1 MHYFFTINFPLE
13 RVLQKEEGRQEG
25 EEEEGE
31 GKKEK
36 SEQNYCKV
44 GDYYSCLKTGIH
56 LPSVLGAF
64 TQTECPGTNTDN
76 VDSGRD

>member
-13 RVLQKEEGRQEG
+13 RVLQKEEGEQEG
-25 EEEEGE
+25 EEEEWE

-44 GDYYSCLKTGIH
+44 GEWNR
-56 LPSVLGAF
+56 
-64 TQTECPGTNTDN
+64 TQ
-76 VDSGRD
+76 